1 MCVEEYVHSPSQDI
15 TKSVINSDVV
25 SEGVKLLILER
36 KLARLNK
43 ALDKERSYRSAAE
56 NKLDSITPKRL
67 WRNK

>member
-1 MCVEEYVHSPSQDI
+1 MCVEEFVHSPSQDI
-15 TKSVINSDVV
+15 TKSIINSDVV

-43 ALDKERSYRSAAE
+43 ALDKERKYRSDAE
-56 NKLDSITPKRL
+56 TKLDHIIPKKL

>member
-1 MCVEEYVHSPSQDI
+1 MCVEEYVHSPTQDI

-43 ALDKERSYRSAAE
+43 ALEKERKYRNDAE
-56 NKLDSITPKRL
+56 TKLDSISPKKL